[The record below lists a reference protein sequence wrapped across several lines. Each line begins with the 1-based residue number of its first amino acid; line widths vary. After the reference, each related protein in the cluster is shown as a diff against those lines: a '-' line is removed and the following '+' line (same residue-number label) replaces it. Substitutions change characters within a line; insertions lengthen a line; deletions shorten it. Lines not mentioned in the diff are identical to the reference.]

1 MESRVSRLY
10 DEIDDP
16 VDAVVLAN
24 AVKPHLDA
32 TFFWVTDL
40 VHGGV
45 YERSAAICWPDGGVE
60 VVTTPLEEESARH
73 GDVDRVH
80 VCDGPD
86 EREEVLADRLD
97 GLDRLGI
104 NGPEIVH
111 ASVGLLRDAA
121 PEAALADVGEA
132 VRDARLVK
140 DEAELGRLQE
150 AADIASEVA
159 RALPELLQEGV
170 PEHQVAAEINYRMQ
184 RRGATGPSFDPIV
197 AFGPGSAEPHY
208 GTRSRPLEGDE
219 FALCDFGCVVDRY
232 VSDLTRTFAVGEATD
247 ERRRI
252 YETVLEAQEAALE
265 TIEPGIEGGA
275 VHEAAEDVIEGSEF
289 AGSFPHGTGHSIG
302 LNVHDGGALHPR
314 MELTLEEGMV
324 FTVEPGIYIPGEG
337 GVRIE
342 DDVVV
347 TADGCEL
354 LTDAPKSWDEAVLPL
369 A

>member
-1 MESRVSRLY
+1 MESRVRRLY
-10 DEIDDP
+10 DELDEP

-45 YERSAAICWPDGGVE
+45 YERSAAICWPGGDVE

-73 GDVDRVH
+73 GDVDAVH
-80 VCDGPD
+80 VCDGAD
-86 EREEVLADRLD
+86 ERQEVLAERLA
-97 GLDRLGI
+97 GLDRIGI
-104 NGPEIVH
+104 NGSEVVH
-111 ASVGLLRDAA
+111 ASVGLVQEAA
-121 PEAALADVGEA
+121 PEAGLVDVGEA

-140 DEAELGRLQE
+140 DDAELERLQE

-159 RALPELLQEGV
+159 RELPQLLEEDV
-170 PEHQVAAEINYRMQ
+170 PEHEVAAEINYRMQ
-184 RRGATGPSFDPIV
+184 KRGATGPSFDPIV

-208 GTRSRPLEGDE
+208 GTQSRPLAGDE

-232 VSDLTRTFAVGEATD
+232 VSDITRTFNVGKADD

-252 YETVLEAQEAALE
+252 YETVLEAQEAALDA
-265 TIEPGIEGGA
+265 IEPGVLGGD
-275 VHEAAEDVIEGSEF
+275 VHEAAEEVIEDSEF

-302 LNVHDGGALHPR
+302 LAVHDGGALHPR
-314 MELTLEEGMV
+314 MEITLEEDMV
-324 FTVEPGIYIPGEG
+324 FTVEPGIYLPGKG

-347 TADGCEL
+347 TSDGCDL
-354 LTDAPKSWDEAVLPL
+354 LTDAPRGWDQAVVVL
-369 A
+369 